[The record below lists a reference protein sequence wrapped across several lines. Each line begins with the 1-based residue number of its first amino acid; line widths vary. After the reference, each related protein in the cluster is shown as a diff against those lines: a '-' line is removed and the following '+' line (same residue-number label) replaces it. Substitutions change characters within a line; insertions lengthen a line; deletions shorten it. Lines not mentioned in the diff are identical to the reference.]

1 MKIGIDTDMFQ
12 EHSIRSASTS
22 RASFVGISLNK
33 IVKRGQW
40 ASDSTFKNFYKKRY
54 HRKGWLSIDFTK
66 I

>member
-1 MKIGIDTDMFQ
+1 MKIGIDKDMFQ

-22 RASFVGISLNK
+22 RASFVGISLNE

-40 ASDSTFKNFYKKRY
+40 ASDSNLKSYKKRY